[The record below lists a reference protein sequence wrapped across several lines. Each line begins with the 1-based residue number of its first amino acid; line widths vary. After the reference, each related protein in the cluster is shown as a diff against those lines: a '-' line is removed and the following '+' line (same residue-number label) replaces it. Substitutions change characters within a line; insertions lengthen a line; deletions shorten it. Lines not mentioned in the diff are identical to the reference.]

1 MVVIQLSFQMVALWR
16 DDIEQVVV
24 RLEPQFCI
32 LLTNFVHPTG
42 LRHQRVRIR
51 FGLLNIANEILQL
64 RPILRTDHFLFL
76 ACGEFSISQVV
87 TKLSVHCRD
96 RVLSFLA
103 SKL

>member
-1 MVVIQLSFQMVALWR
+1 MVVIQLSFQMVALGR

-32 LLTNFVHPTG
+32 YPLGFVHPTWLLLHRRG
-42 LRHQRVRIR
+42 LS

-76 ACGEFSISQVV
+76 AGGEFSISQVV